1 MYPAVDA
8 DAPVVIWL
16 NGGPGASSTFANFL
30 FSSPLRI
37 AESATGTY
45 EMYTSEETW
54 IKAGTVIYIDQP
66 VGTGFSYGEPLLTT
80 MEEATTEFLTFIQ
93 AILGQFPEL
102 QEKDLYMT
110 GESYAGHYIP
120 AFSLAMQEAGTF
132 RLKASL
138 IGDPYTAG
146 LTQKTEMHHIPE
158 ALNILDDSNMPQIA
172 ALQKSCFEEIS
183 ESDSRTTYDT
193 CCNIMTY
200 IEDISGGVFAYDNRI
215 FGVDWDV
222 QEDPVTN
229 YFVGQ
234 DEAT

>member
-37 AESATGTY
+37 AEPSTNTY

-66 VGTGFSYGEPLLTT
+66 VGTGFAYGEPLLTT
-80 MEEATTEFLTFIQ
+80 MDEATTEFLTFVE
-93 AILGQFPEL
+93 AILDKFSDL
-102 QEKDLYMT
+102 KEKDLYMT

-120 AFSLAMQEAGTF
+120 AFSLAMQQAGTF

-146 LTQKTEMHHIPE
+146 LT
-158 ALNILDDSNMPQIA
+158 
-172 ALQKSCFEEIS
+172 
-183 ESDSRTTYDT
+183 
-193 CCNIMTY
+193 
-200 IEDISGGVFAYDNRI
+200 
-215 FGVDWDV
+215 
-222 QEDPVTN
+222 
-229 YFVGQ
+229 
-234 DEAT
+234 